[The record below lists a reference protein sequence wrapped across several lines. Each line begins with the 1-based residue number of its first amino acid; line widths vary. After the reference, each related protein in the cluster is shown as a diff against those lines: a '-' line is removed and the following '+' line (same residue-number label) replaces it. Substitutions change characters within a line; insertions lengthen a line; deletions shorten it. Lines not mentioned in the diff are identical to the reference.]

1 MEGRYPGLDVSR
13 QDEPTLEEAGEG
25 VEGGSSKGR
34 TYLAMPR
41 KKRCVFLQ
49 QGFAAWREEGSKLM
63 VEFIK
68 N

>member
-1 MEGRYPGLDVSR
+1 M
-13 QDEPTLEEAGEG
+13 
-25 VEGGSSKGR
+25 EGGSSKGR

>member
-13 QDEPTLEEAGEG
+13 QDEQTVEEAGEG

-41 KKRCVFLQ
+41 KKKVCCAPIGLCSL
-49 QGFAAWREEGSKLM
+49 E
-63 VEFIK
+63 
-68 N
+68 